1 METTIVAPDIECK
14 GCIASIQK
22 ALGRLEGVQL
32 VKVDLPNK
40 AVSVTF
46 NEAQSS
52 RETLAQ
58 ALTDIGFPPEE
69 ALL

>member
-1 METTIVAPDIECK
+1 METTFVAPDIECE

-22 ALGRLEGVQL
+22 VLGRLEGVQL

-40 AVSVTF
+40 TVSVTF

-52 RETLAQ
+52 RGTLAQ
-58 ALTDIGFPPEE
+58 ALTDIGFPPQE